1 MSKTL
6 HQNNLNNIKHSTKL
20 DKLTPLLTK
29 ESLNEYFE
37 NVKLKKTINQQI
49 INIDDTNIRGYLNLL
64 DELEILP

>member
-6 HQNNLNNIKHSTKL
+6 HQNNLNNIKHSKKF
-20 DKLTPLLTK
+20 DKLIPLLTK

-37 NVKLKKTINQQI
+37 NVKLKNTINQQI

>member
-20 DKLTPLLTK
+20 DKLIHLLTK

>member
-6 HQNNLNNIKHSTKL
+6 HQNNLNNIKHSKKL
-20 DKLTPLLTK
+20 DKLIPLLTK

-64 DELEILP
+64 DELEILT